1 MRAARLYGYKED
13 FVVEEVATPEP
24 GPGEVLVR
32 IGGAGLCHS
41 DLHIWSGEMAGL
53 GIELPLV
60 LGHENAGWVEALGPG
75 AHGYEAGEPVVVMGG
90 WGCGQCSV
98 CLGGEEQLCD
108 VMRWGGI
115 GQAGGYAEYL
125 VVPSPR
131 HLVRLGDFEPAAAA
145 PLADAALTPYRA
157 VKRALPRLVPGTTVL
172 TIGVGGLGQCGL
184 QFLKALSPAKVVA
197 VDTSPTKQD
206 IAEELGADV
215 VIDPLW
221 PDATERIAAALG
233 PDGAAAV
240 FDYVGSDST
249 LALAARTV
257 GRKGLLTVVGLAG
270 GSLPYTFL
278 GLATEATVTSSMWGT
293 RNELAEV
300 VALARKGAV
309 GIVAEQ
315 VPLDDVN
322 EAFGRLRRGE
332 VGGRLV
338 LVP

>member
-1 MRAARLYGYKED
+1 MRAARLYGWKED
-13 FVVEEVATPEP
+13 FKVEEVPTPEP

-41 DLHIWSGEMAGL
+41 DLHIWSGELEAMGF
-53 GIELPLV
+53 ELPII

-75 AHGYEAGEPVVVMGG
+75 ASGFESGEPVVVMGG
-90 WGCGQCSV
+90 WGCGQCTV

-115 GQAGGYAEYL
+115 GRAGGYAEYL
-125 VVPSPR
+125 VVPSTR
-131 HLVRLGDFEPAAAA
+131 HLVRLGDVDPAEAA

-157 VKRALPRLVPGTTVL
+157 VKRALPRLVPGTTAV

-184 QFLKALSPAKVVA
+184 QFLKGLSPAKVVA

-215 VIDPLW
+215 VVDPLA
-221 PDATERIAAALG
+221 PDAEERIAAAVG
-233 PDGAAAV
+233 PNGAAAV

-257 GRKGLLTVVGLAG
+257 GRKGLLSVVGLAG
-270 GSLPYTFL
+270 GTLPWSFL
-278 GLATEATVTSSMWGT
+278 GLATEATVMSSMWGS

-300 VALARKGAV
+300 VALAAQGDV
-309 GIVAEQ
+309 SLVVEQ